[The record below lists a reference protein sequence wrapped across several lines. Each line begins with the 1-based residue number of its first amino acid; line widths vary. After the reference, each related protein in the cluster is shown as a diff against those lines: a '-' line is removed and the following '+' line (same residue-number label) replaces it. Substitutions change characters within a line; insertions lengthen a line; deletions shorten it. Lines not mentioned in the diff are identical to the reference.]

1 MIQSGNFTDFS
12 VSESVRDSQHGGGPG
27 AGQNPL
33 FQEVEVSGFIVKRQ
47 GIGVM

>member
-12 VSESVRDSQHGGGPG
+12 VSESVRDGQYGGGSG

-33 FQEVEVSGFIVKRQ
+33 FQEVEVSGFVVKRPC
-47 GIGVM
+47 IGVM